1 MSDSSKRTNVDKAVK
16 DLITTKSGPFEAIVV
31 SHLDS
36 EYMGSLKVDLLRKKS
51 SGSLPERF
59 GTAITVKYLSPF
71 YGVTNLDHATAND
84 GYASTQKSYGFWAVP
99 PDPGTRVLVIFAE
112 NDINRGYWI
121 GCIQDDYMNFMVP
134 DGRASTELTTDA
146 TPTNL
151 KGQKLPTGEYNKKVQ
166 NGNGK
171 DPTRFQKPYNKD
183 FTQILEIQGLQ
194 QDENRGTTSTS
205 ARREVPSSVFGWNT
219 PGPVDKREGAPKGK
233 YGEQEYQANVFVNR
247 LGGSSFVMDDGDDK
261 LIRQTHA
268 AEGPPAYSNVEA
280 GNKQGDRTIPHNEM
294 MRFRTR
300 TGHQIL
306 LHNSED
312 LIYIGNAR
320 GTSWVE
326 MTSDGKIDIYARD
339 SISVHSDADLNFTAD
354 RDVNIEAGRNLNMR
368 ASARYNNYS
377 DSSAGNI
384 QMESKYNT
392 SILAENSLSVDVKGS
407 EAHRV
412 GNNRT
417 VYVVGSSS
425 HKTEDSLAVSAGNN
439 ISHKAGSAY
448 FSDSGGA
455 TSIKSGGAVAIDG
468 SEVYVNSGASASAPG
483 ASTAPPINP
492 LITHTV
498 PKVSPGVLTPSDVTS
513 IVKRMPS
520 HEPWPHHENLNP
532 IEYKSSKTDVNI
544 LNNLQNS
551 PFSRNFDTFRKS
563 QSSSGTDLPATNNA
577 QPGERLAN
585 PQSPPPPR
593 GPVDIPTDLVDYVIS
608 KEGFHPTPY
617 WDYAQYTNGYGTR
630 ARSST
635 ERINKETA
643 RSRLEVD
650 LDTRRQ
656 AVVNYASENNYS
668 WNDDQINA
676 MTSFVYNGGLGWL
689 DQVTNNSTRSDTE
702 IASAMRLYNKAGG
715 EVLSG
720 LVTRRNEESAWFAQG
735 IEQG

>member
-1 MSDSSKRTNVDKAVK
+1 MSNLSKRTNVEKAVK
-16 DLITTKSGPFEAIVV
+16 DLISTKSGPFEAVV
-31 SHLDS
+31 VNHLDPK
-36 EYMGSLKVDLLRKKS
+36 YMGSLKVDLLRK
-51 SGSLPERF
+51 GSAGAVPERF
-59 GTAITVKYLSPF
+59 GTTIEVKYLSPF

-99 PDPGTRVLVIFAE
+99 PDTGTRVLVIFAE

-151 KGQKLPTGEYNKKVQ
+151 KGQKLPTGEYNKKIQTGV
-166 NGNGK
+166 GK

-194 QDENRGTTSTS
+194 QDEYRGTTTTS
-205 ARREVPSSVFGWNT
+205 ARREVPSAAFGWST
-219 PGPVDKREGAPKGK
+219 PGPIDKRDGAPKGK
-233 YGEQEYQANVFVNR
+233 YGEYEVQANAFVNR
-247 LGGSSFVMDDGDDK
+247 LGGSSIVMDDGDDK
-261 LIRQTHA
+261 LIRRTHA

-280 GNKQGDRTIPHNEM
+280 GNKDGDRTIPHNEM

-320 GTSWVE
+320 GTSWIE
-326 MTSDGKIDIYARD
+326 MSSDGKIDIYARD

-368 ASARYNNYS
+368 ASSRYNNFS
-377 DSSAGNI
+377 DSSGGNI

-392 SILAENSLSVDVKGS
+392 NILVEQDLSIDVKGS
-407 EAHRV
+407 ETHLTEIGRKV
-412 GNNRT
+412 H
-417 VYVVGSSS
+417 VVGPSS
-425 HKTEDSLAVSAGNN
+425 HRTDDSLTVSAATNL
-439 ISHKAGSAY
+439 SHKAESI
-448 FSDSGGA
+448 FSDSAGV
-455 TSIKSGGAVAIDG
+455 TSINAGSNVNIDG
-468 SEVYVNSGASASAPG
+468 PAGIYLNSQEAESAENAE
-483 ASTAPPINP
+483 TAPAVTP

-532 IEYKSSKTDVNI
+532 AEYKTERTDI
-544 LNNLQNS
+544 TTSEPLQNS
-551 PFSRNFDTFRKS
+551 PLSRNSDTFRKS
-563 QSSSGTDLPATNNA
+563 LQGSASDAPATGNTRTSGR
-577 QPGERLAN
+577 PLD
-585 PQSPPPPR
+585 PKTPPLPS

-617 WDYAQYTNGYGTR
+617 WDYAQYTNGYGTK
-630 ARSST
+630 ASSST
-635 ERINKETA
+635 ERIDRATA
-643 RSRLEVD
+643 RSRLEND
-650 LDTRRQ
+650 LNTRRE
-656 AVVNYASENNYS
+656 AVISYASANNYN

-689 DQVTNNSTRSDTE
+689 NQVTNNGTRSDTE
-702 IASAMRLYNKAGG
+702 IASSMRLYNKAGG
-715 EVLSG
+715 ETLSG

-735 IEQG
+735 IA

>member
-1 MSDSSKRTNVDKAVK
+1 MSNLSKRTNSEKAVK
-16 DLITTKSGPFEAIVV
+16 DLISTKSGPFEAIVV

-36 EYMGSLKVDLLRKKS
+36 KYMGSLKVDLLRKNS
-51 SGSLPERF
+51 SGSLTERF
-59 GTAITVKYLSPF
+59 GTTITVKYLSPF

-166 NGNGK
+166 TGVGK

-183 FTQILEIQGLQ
+183 FTQILEVQGLQ
-194 QDENRGTTSTS
+194 QDEYRGTTSTS
-205 ARREVPSSVFGWNT
+205 ARREVPSAVFGWST

-233 YGEQEYQANVFVNR
+233 YGEHGFQANVFVNR
-247 LGGSSFVMDDGDDK
+247 LGGSSFIMDDGDDK
-261 LIRQTHA
+261 LIRQTPA

-280 GNKQGDRTIPHNEM
+280 GNRQGDRTIPHNEM

-320 GTSWVE
+320 GTSWIE
-326 MTSDGKIDIYARD
+326 ITSDGKIDIYARD

-377 DSSAGNI
+377 DSDAGNI
-384 QMESKYNT
+384 QIESKYNT
-392 SILAENSLSVDVKGS
+392 SILVESNLSVDVKGS
-407 EAHRV
+407 ETHRV
-412 GNNRT
+412 GSDRT

-425 HKTEDSLAVSAGNN
+425 HKTEDSLTVSAGNN
-439 ISHKAGSAY
+439 ISHKSQSIL
-448 FSDSGGA
+448 SDSSGP
-455 TSIKSGGAVAIDG
+455 TSIKAGGLIGIDG
-468 SEVYVNSGASASAPG
+468 SEIYANSGVAASAPS
-483 ASTAPPINP
+483 ASTAPPVNP

-532 IEYKSSKTDVNI
+532 IEYKTERTDI
-544 LNNLQNS
+544 TTSEPLQNS
-551 PFSRNFDTFRKS
+551 PLSRNFDTFRKS
-563 QSSSGTDLPATNNA
+563 LEGSASDAPATGNTRTSGRPA
-577 QPGERLAN
+577 DPKT
-585 PQSPPPPR
+585 PPTPSS
-593 GPVDIPTDLVDYVIS
+593 PVDIPTDLVDYVIS

-617 WDYAQYTNGYGTR
+617 WDYAQYTNGYGTE
-630 ARSST
+630 ASSST
-635 ERINKETA
+635 ERISRATA
-643 RSRLEVD
+643 RSRLEND
-650 LDTRRQ
+650 LNTRRE
-656 AVVNYASENNYS
+656 AVIRYASENNYN

-689 DQVTNNSTRSDTE
+689 SQVTNNGTRSDTE
-702 IASAMRLYNKAGG
+702 IASSMRLYNKAGG
-715 EVLSG
+715 ETLPG
-720 LVTRRNEESAWFAQG
+720 LVSRRNEESAWFAQG
-735 IEQG
+735 IT